1 MKIKRTEQIRRK
13 TRWIKAARLIFSA
26 LSAIILFAAVLATP
40 YIFQSFRG
48 TDRQWTRLANI
59 GQTYGVVS
67 ALLSGLALLAIIASL
82 LKSVNEG
89 PPERL
94 YIRPS
99 TGNTNDQISTSKWP
113 SAVKFG
119 IGLAVC
125 ASLTYTAKS
134 AMSGLGR
141 RIGI

>member
-1 MKIKRTEQIRRK
+1 MFKSELPRMFWKQHGRLRRATSQRK
-13 TRWIKAARLIFSA
+13 DYGDFA
-26 LSAIILFAAVLATP
+26 LVTSQE
-40 YIFQSFRG
+40 Y
-48 TDRQWTRLANI
+48 
-59 GQTYGVVS
+59 
-67 ALLSGLALLAIIASL
+67 

-99 TGNTNDQISTSKWP
+99 TGNTHDQISTSKWP